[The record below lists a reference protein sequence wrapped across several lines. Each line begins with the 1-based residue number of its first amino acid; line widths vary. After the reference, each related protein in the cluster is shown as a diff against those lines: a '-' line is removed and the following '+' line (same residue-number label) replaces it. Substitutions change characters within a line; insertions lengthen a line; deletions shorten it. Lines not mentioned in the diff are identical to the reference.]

1 MLVTAL
7 VLLGMVIIAVA
18 GIALCLKASEKVFD
32 TAFDTDEYMWETK
45 DELR

>member
-1 MLVTAL
+1 MLITAL

-32 TAFDTDEYMWETK
+32 TAFDTDEYMWEDTN
-45 DELR
+45 ELR